1 MGIPPAPILP
11 MSAFRSVRR
20 EANELWGGGK
30 GRYLVVIAGG
40 WGILLGTRMAY
51 PVLLPYL
58 RAEFGLSLTVAGLL
72 VTILWLGSALGQLPG
87 GMLADRY
94 SERRVMVA
102 GAGLVALALTFVVV
116 ARTPAVLFVATALVG
131 VGQSLYPIARI
142 TILSGI
148 YPDRIGSALRV
159 TMATGD
165 LGQTVLPPVA
175 GLLAAAVAWRAG
187 LGFVVPLLL
196 LVALALRVVLPAGA
210 PNEDGADTLSAGH
223 VRDVVRELRRSNL
236 AFVAFILF
244 LYILVWQSFTGFY
257 PTYLVEEKGLASSTA
272 GLLFSV
278 FFAFGV
284 LVKPLA
290 GATYDR
296 VGLRRALV
304 LVLVGP
310 VAGFVLLPFLEG
322 FWALAAVT
330 AVVSTMLGSGAIT
343 QSFLSD
349 SIPAEIRGTGLGV
362 VRTTS
367 ATLGAAGP
375 VLFGAVADRGYFDEG
390 YVLLGVITAAVVL
403 LTLRLPDPSGS

>member
-1 MGIPPAPILP
+1 
-11 MSAFRSVRR
+11 MSTFTSVRN
-20 EANELWGGGK
+20 EVKELWGGGK
-30 GRYLVVIAGG
+30 GRHLLVIASG
-40 WGILLGTRMAY
+40 WGVLLGTRMAY

-58 RAEFGLSLTVAGLL
+58 RAEFDLSLTVAGLL
-72 VTILWLGSALGQLPG
+72 VTFLWLGSALGQLPG
-87 GMLADRY
+87 GVLADRY
-94 SERRVMVA
+94 SERTVMVA
-102 GAGLVALALTFVVV
+102 GAGLVALALVFVV
-116 ARTPAVLFVATALVG
+116 AAPTPAVLFVATAAVG

-148 YPDRIGSALRV
+148 YPDRIGSALGV

-175 GLLAAAVAWRAG
+175 GLLAAAIAWQAG

-196 LVALALRVVLPAGA
+196 LVALALRVVLPAGT
-210 PNEDGADTLSAGH
+210 PTEGGADAFSTGR
-223 VRDVVRELRRSNL
+223 VRDVVRELRRSNV

-257 PTYLVEEKGLASSTA
+257 PTYLVEEKGLSSSSA

-284 LVKPLA
+284 LVKPLS
-290 GATYDR
+290 GAAYDR
-296 VGLRRALV
+296 VGMRTALV

-310 VAGFVLLPFLEG
+310 IAGFVLLPFVEG

-375 VLFGAVADRGYFDEG
+375 VLFGAIADRGYFDEG
-390 YVLLGVITAAVVL
+390 YVLLGAIIAAVVL
-403 LTLRLPDPSGS
+403 LTLRLSDPSRSPP

>member
-1 MGIPPAPILP
+1 
-11 MSAFRSVRR
+11 
-20 EANELWGGGK
+20 
-30 GRYLVVIAGG
+30 
-40 WGILLGTRMAY
+40 MAY

-58 RAEFGLSLTVAGLL
+58 RDSFGLSLTAAGLL
-72 VTILWLGSALGQLPG
+72 VTVLWLGSALGQLPG

-94 SERRVMVA
+94 SERTVMVA
-102 GAGLVALALTFVVV
+102 GAGLVALALVFVVV
-116 ARTPAVLFVATALVG
+116 APTAAVLFAATGLVG

-142 TILSGI
+142 TILSDI
-148 YPDRIGSALRV
+148 YPDRIGSALGV

-175 GLLAAAVAWRAG
+175 GVLAAAIAWQAG

-196 LVALALRVVLPAGA
+196 AIGVVLWVVLPKGVSTAEG
-210 PNEDGADTLSAGH
+210 SAALPTGS
-223 VRDVVRELRRSNL
+223 VRSVVDELRGTNVG
-236 AFVAFILF
+236 FVAFILF

-284 LVKPLA
+284 LVKPIS
-290 GATYDR
+290 GAAYDR
-296 VGLRRALV
+296 IGLRSALV

-310 VAGFVLLPFLEG
+310 VAGFVLLPFVEG
-322 FWALAAVT
+322 FWPLAAVT
-330 AVVSTMLGSGAIT
+330 ALVSTMLGSGAVT

-349 SIPAEIRGTGLGV
+349 AIPAEIRGTGLGV
-362 VRTTS
+362 VRTTA

-375 VLFGAVADRGYFDEG
+375 VVFGAIADRGYFDEG
-390 YVLLGVITAAVVL
+390 YLLLGVILVAVIL
-403 LTLRLPDPSGS
+403 FTLRLPKPSPS